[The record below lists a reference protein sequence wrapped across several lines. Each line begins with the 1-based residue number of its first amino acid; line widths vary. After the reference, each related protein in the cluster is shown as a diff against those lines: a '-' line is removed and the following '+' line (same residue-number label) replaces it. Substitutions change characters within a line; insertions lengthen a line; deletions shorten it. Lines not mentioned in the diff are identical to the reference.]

1 MTIHNSLILS
11 SFISFLRCKG
21 RRISAPLQALVM
33 GCFDNGY
40 RNIAIENCWKLAKT
54 AMTIDLNQ
62 VDVCFSWRYCL
73 LFPLFKNN
81 SIHVFRMK
89 AYIFQC
95 FVMLLFRCFDR
106 LFKVLEL
113 GDCTFFIH
121 YVWQILMILRTYCS
135 KFLSAVLLQISPKS
149 ATPPKP

>member
-1 MTIHNSLILS
+1 MILS

-21 RRISAPLQALVM
+21 RCISAPLQVLVM

-62 VDVCFSWRYCL
+62 VYVCFSWRYCL
-73 LFPLFKNN
+73 LFLSFKNN
-81 SIHVFRMK
+81 SIHIFRMK
-89 AYIFQC
+89 AYIFRC
-95 FVMLLFRCFDR
+95 SVMLLFQYLNR

-113 GDCTFFIH
+113 GDCTFFIY
-121 YVWQILMILRTYCS
+121 YVWQISTIFRTYSS